1 MSKRTAQQQKLID
14 KYLPDRG
21 DGENQATQAVTAVC
35 KLVYKWYNDGDVYD
49 NHYNIHGW
57 ANDISGSAN
66 WLYNHIDKTQS
77 LLMEIKYINSEKE
90 YEDLLDE
97 LEDVV
102 INENLLS
109 ELEKLQHDGDAY
121 HESGPFSF
129 DEDLENEED
138 EEYDY

>member
-1 MSKRTAQQQKLID
+1 MSNRTAQQQELIN
-14 KYLPDRG
+14 KYLPDYG

-49 NHYNIHGW
+49 NHYNIPGW

-77 LLMEIKYINSEKE
+77 LLMEIKYIKSEKE
-90 YEDLLDE
+90 YEDLLNE
-97 LEDVV
+97 LEYVV
-102 INENLLS
+102 INEDLLS

-129 DEDLENEED
+129 DEDLENEDDED
-138 EEYDY
+138 DDY